1 MLEKMEEEKL
11 PTITELGES
20 CVVQCNYKK
29 AGQVLAFFEPKF

>member
-1 MLEKMEEEKL
+1 MLEKMEEGKL
-11 PTITELGES
+11 PTITRWGEC